1 MLVDP
6 NGGHWRVVAGWPHA
20 DLMRALNRNLEARMS
35 LEEYLRAAVERT
47 DLDGLTLWRV
57 RDGWQAAT
65 RRKGSDGFSVIV
77 HADPV
82 QAVLQAL
89 VAWRYAAFPE
99 YVGLG
104 EDGPVSPAMK
114 ALYAALKRN
123 VEARGAATA
132 KLVFAE
138 LAEEQEDDEL

>member
-1 MLVDP
+1 MLVDSN
-6 NGGHWRVVAGWPHA
+6 NGNWRVVVGPPYA
-20 DLMRALNRNLEARMS
+20 DLMRAINANLEARMS

-57 RDGWQAAT
+57 GAGWQAAT
-65 RRKGSDGFSVIV
+65 RRKGSDGFAVIT

-89 VAWRYAAFPE
+89 VAWRFKDFPE

-104 EDGPVSPAMK
+104 EDGPVSPEMK
-114 ALYAALKRN
+114 ALVAAVRRN
-123 VEARGAATA
+123 LAARAPI
-132 KLVFAE
+132 E
-138 LAEEQEDDEL
+138 PEDDEL

>member
-1 MLVDP
+1 VDSD
-6 NGGHWRVVAGWPHA
+6 GGRWRVVVGPPYV
-20 DLMRALNRNLEARMS
+20 DLLRAMRENTEARMS
-35 LEEYLRAAVERT
+35 LEEYLKAAVERT

-57 RDGWQAAT
+57 HQGWQAAT
-65 RRKGSDGFSVIV
+65 RRKGSDGFTVIT

-104 EDGPVSPAMK
+104 EDGPASPAMK

-123 VEARGAATA
+123 VEARLAFDK
-132 KLVFAE
+132 KLVHAE
-138 LAEEQEDDEL
+138 ILAEKDDQP

>member
-6 NGGHWRVVAGWPHA
+6 NDGQWRVVAGPPYA
-20 DLMRALNRNLEARMS
+20 DLMRALIGNMEARMS
-35 LEEYLRAAVERT
+35 LEEYLKAAVERT

-57 RDGWQAAT
+57 HNGWQAAT
-65 RRKGSDGFSVIV
+65 RRKGSDGFTVIV

-82 QAVLQAL
+82 QAALQAL

-99 YVGLG
+99 YVGLS

-114 ALYAALKRN
+114 ALYAAMQRN
-123 VEARGAATA
+123 LHARNLTA
-132 KLVFAE
+132 QVTE
-138 LAEEQEDDEL
+138 EDDEI